1 MAKNLSFDYSD
12 IRRIAIIAVFSDDY
26 LFERVVLKGGN
37 ALALALGFEGRTSL
51 DLDFSLENDFDDP
64 AKAEHR
70 LKAALDNRFA
80 TVGLVVIDFVFICRP
95 SIPREEKPWW
105 GGYAAEFKLMSQ
117 SRHQVVGHDK
127 LARGREALVVG
138 PDQQRKFTIELSKFE
153 YTTGKVTRE
162 IDHFAVY
169 VYAPEMIAIEKL
181 RALCQQMPEY
191 PINRIPSARA
201 RDFFDIHLIITETD
215 AVLSSEENKELLRNI
230 FLAKE
235 VPVGLLQLI
244 ANQREFH
251 RPDWDSVRLSVAH
264 GALKDFDF
272 YFDFV
277 LQQVALL
284 KALWEE

>member
-1 MAKNLSFDYSD
+1 MPKGQILDYSD

-26 LFERVVLKGGN
+26 LFEKVVLKGGN

-64 AKAEHR
+64 RKAELK

-95 SIPREEKPWW
+95 STPREEKPWW
-105 GGYAAEFKLMSQ
+105 GGYAAEFKLLSEG
-117 SRHQVVGHDK
+117 RHKLVGHDK
-127 LARGREALVVG
+127 MARGREALVVG

-153 YTTGKVTRE
+153 YTTGKITRE

-191 PINRIPSARA
+191 PLNRIPSARA
-201 RDFFDIHLIITETD
+201 RDFFDIHLIITVTGT
-215 AVLSSEENKELLRNI
+215 VLSSAENRDLLKNI
-230 FLAKE
+230 FSAKE
-235 VPVGLLQLI
+235 VPVGLLKLI

-264 GALKDFDF
+264 GVLESFDF

-277 LQQVALL
+277 LEQVSLL